1 MTIQEPFDVGVAVDN
16 VSLDIDYQ
24 IIQHFSQH
32 LYGSPNKAI
41 EELVANSFDAF
52 AKKVHVYLKGKF
64 TSDYIL
70 VWDNGNSMDV
80 EGLKHLWLI

>member
-1 MTIQEPFDVGVAVDN
+1 MDSAESVQEPFDIGVEVDN

-41 EELVANSFDAF
+41 EELIANSFDAF
-52 AKKVHVYLKGKF
+52 AKKVYMRI
-64 TSDYIL
+64 S
-70 VWDNGNSMDV
+70 S
-80 EGLKHLWLI
+80 